1 MSPRPD
7 HIIVPAFEIRQ
18 SKGRKLYSF
27 VVDGKQIHSFATIS
41 RLKRGSDSE
50 LEGYQRPEVLSHIE
64 EIRSYLE
71 SPSPMIPNG
80 IVVAFDTSV
89 RFTPA
94 TSTTLNTSFARMGSL
109 RIPLPKEP
117 TDPKP
122 GFIVDGQQRVA
133 AIREAQIRHF
143 PIVVTAFI
151 TDDLSQ
157 QTEQFILVNST
168 KPLPKGLLYEL
179 LPSTEARLPAYLH
192 KRRLSTK
199 LLQAL
204 NYVSHSP
211 MRNMIQTPTNPKGRI
226 KDNSILRMLDHSLT
240 DGILFRLRRRKDGEP
255 DLQPM
260 TDILFAF
267 WWAVQEVF
275 TESWDLPAQKS
286 RLMHGAGIISVGNL
300 MDHVGLPAKGKLRA
314 HFVSHLLRI
323 KPCCAWTEGTWKFH
337 PTSRPWNDIQNT
349 HQDVALLTD
358 FLQRQYDSL
367 LTKPSERGVHPAHS
381 TQTA

>member
-1 MSPRPD
+1 MSPRAD
-7 HIIVPAFEIRQ
+7 HIAVPAFEIRQ

-27 VVDGKQIHSFATIS
+27 VVDGKQVHSFATVS
-41 RLKRGSDSE
+41 RLKRGADMH

-80 IVVAFDTSV
+80 IVIAFDSSV
-89 RFTPA
+89 RFTA
-94 TSTTLNTSFARMGSL
+94 AVSTKMNTAHSQMGVL
-109 RIPLPKEP
+109 RIPLPR
-117 TDPKP
+117 TAADLKP

-133 AIREAQIRHF
+133 AIREAHIRHF

-179 LPSTEARLPAYLH
+179 LPATEARLPAYLH
-192 KRRLSTK
+192 KRRLSAK
-199 LLQAL
+199 LLSAL
-204 NYVSHSP
+204 NHISHSP
-211 MRNMIQTPTNPKGRI
+211 MFNLIQTPTNPKGRI

-240 DGILFRLRRRKDGEP
+240 DGVLFRLRRKKDGEP
-255 DLQPM
+255 DLQAM
-260 TDILFAF
+260 IDILFAF
-267 WWAVQEVF
+267 WWAVQETF
-275 TESWDLPAQKS
+275 AESWGLPARAS

-300 MDHVGLPAKGKLRA
+300 MDHIGLPVQGALRA
-314 HFVSHLLRI
+314 HFAARLRRI
-323 KPCCAWTEGTWKFH
+323 KPFCAWTEGTWKFA
-337 PTSRPWNDIQNT
+337 PTPRRWNDIQNT

-358 FLQRQYDSL
+358 FLQREYD
-367 LTKPSERGVHPAHS
+367 TRVPSPDERAIHTAHS